1 MFDRGM
7 IFISQSVKIYP
18 GVQAFSR
25 GSGPLHTF
33 PTILFNRIAE
43 IGGSGV
49 GPMVCRISGPFA
61 LTHAQARTYGGSWE
75 SSYVNGS
82 SMESPR

>member
-7 IFISQSVKIYP
+7 ILISQSVQSI
-18 GVQAFSR
+18 SR
-25 GSGPLHTF
+25 CSGISRDSGPLNTF

-49 GPMVCRISGPFA
+49 GPMGCRISGPFA
-61 LTHAQARTYGGSWE
+61 LTHVRARA
-75 SSYVNGS
+75 
-82 SMESPR
+82 